1 MSERG
6 FASVYLRQ
14 EVGGVGG
21 VEGAQLAVS
30 LLRFVYF
37 ISVQVKKAQ
46 LCQSINVARPDINSF
61 LVRSL
66 GGFPLLLLV
75 KIVLQFVVC
84 SDGRVSD
91 VTSEESLPFGLT
103 EQAIDA
109 LKKLRFQPALLGTQP
124 VSVMTKQT
132 FVCAQQV
139 CTALSP

>member
-1 MSERG
+1 MRERG

-75 KIVLQFVVC
+75 KTVPEL
-84 SDGRVSD
+84 
-91 VTSEESLPFGLT
+91 EEIIGFNRRRIFCGSSRRSL
-103 EQAIDA
+103 
-109 LKKLRFQPALLGTQP
+109 
-124 VSVMTKQT
+124 T
-132 FVCAQQV
+132 FMKNRA
-139 CTALSP
+139 AR